1 MSHILQRIEV
11 GLNYLEG
18 LFGSMWRLSIIE
30 EDGLTNSVISD
41 LALNL
46 TDELLV
52 LNFIGGGA

>member
-1 MSHILQRIEV
+1 M

-52 LNFIGGGA
+52 LNLIGGGA